1 MTLQTDLLAL
11 QRSDTRLDQLRHRR
25 AHLPERAEM
34 QAIDS
39 VLNDLR
45 ADLDK
50 LSTRQTD
57 LSRSQSRLEV
67 EVASIEDKRR
77 DTDRKLSA
85 GTVPREL
92 QTLMEEGD
100 SLKRR
105 QRALEDELLEIM
117 ELAEPVGAQLTV
129 LEQQQTDLIDRR
141 ATAKQ
146 RLDAAEAAVVSELT
160 SVEAQ
165 RATEATAIPAPTL
178 KEYERLRSGSTA
190 SR

>member
-11 QRSDTRLDQLRHRR
+11 QRSDTRLDQLRHRH

-77 DTDRKLSA
+77 DTDRKL
-85 GTVPREL
+85 
-92 QTLMEEGD
+92 Q
-100 SLKRR
+100 
-105 QRALEDELLEIM
+105 IC
-117 ELAEPVGAQLTV
+117 
-129 LEQQQTDLIDRR
+129 
-141 ATAKQ
+141 
-146 RLDAAEAAVVSELT
+146 
-160 SVEAQ
+160 
-165 RATEATAIPAPTL
+165 
-178 KEYERLRSGSTA
+178 RSC
-190 SR
+190 

>member
-1 MTLQTDLLAL
+1 VTLQTDLLAL